1 MQPKPSFDYLA
12 RARAWLGGRR
22 PELDRATREIVQRA
36 IDRGVTSTDPGELLD
51 NVTVGQALADRVAAF
66 GGSWTF
72 IALFVGALVAWVAL
86 NTAALGSHAIDPFP
100 YIFLNLMLS
109 IIAALQAPV
118 IMMSQNR
125 QASKD
130 REMAGYDYAVNLKAE
145 LEIMALHEKMDAMR
159 SDQIMLLLTQQQTQL
174 DLLTR
179 LVERASEAAGDAG
192 AGVSDAPPQS
202 SVP

>member
-22 PELDRATREIVQRA
+22 PELDPATREIVQLA
-36 IDRGVTSTDPGELLD
+36 IDRGVTSTDPGRLLD
-51 NVTVGQALADRVAAF
+51 KATLGEALADRVAAF

-109 IIAALQAPV
+109 IVAALQAPV

-159 SDQIMLLLTQQQTQL
+159 TDQIMLLLAQQQTQL

-179 LVERASEAAGDAG
+179 LVERAREDAG
-192 AGVSDAPPQS
+192 QPGADAPRDEP
-202 SVP
+202 PAPLP

>member
-1 MQPKPSFDYLA
+1 MQPKPHIDYLA
-12 RARAWLGGRR
+12 RARTWFGGTSA
-22 PELDRATREIVQRA
+22 ELDPATRGIVQLA
-36 IDRGVTSTDPGELLD
+36 IDRRVTSTDPGKLLD
-51 NVTVGQALADRVAAF
+51 QATFGEALADRVAAF

-72 IALFVGALVAWVAL
+72 IVLFLAALVGWVVLNTGALGTDAL
-86 NTAALGSHAIDPFP
+86 DPFP

-109 IIAALQAPV
+109 MVAALQAPV

-130 REMAGYDYAVNLKAE
+130 RQMAGYDYAVNLKAE

-159 SDQIMLLLTQQQTQL
+159 SDQIMRLLDQQQAQL

-179 LVERASEAAGDAG
+179 LVERVGDA
-192 AGVSDAPPQS
+192 ANPPS
-202 SVP
+202 IP